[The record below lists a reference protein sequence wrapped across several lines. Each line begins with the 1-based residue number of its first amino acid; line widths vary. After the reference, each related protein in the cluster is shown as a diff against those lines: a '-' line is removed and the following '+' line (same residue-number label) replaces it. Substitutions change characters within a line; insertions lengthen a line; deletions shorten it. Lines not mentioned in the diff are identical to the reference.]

1 MTDTRTASLRQT
13 PAAEGSMIEP
23 DELPTCSD
31 EQRDA
36 IFRRSPA
43 GAFALAGISTTIVLL
58 LWLLFYVFVFL
69 PRGMLR

>member
-1 MTDTRTASLRQT
+1 
-13 PAAEGSMIEP
+13 MIEP